1 MDITKGLNNLTNLY
15 NENDFEVIR
24 YNLVYNSYKTSLYY
38 TSINGLGH
46 QTHVKFY
53 INDNQYLL
61 SFDIE
66 IDNNIIKINPYLGDN
81 YSLISP
87 LFKAGEKSLPKT
99 SAVK

>member
-66 IDNNIIKINPYLGDN
+66 I
-81 YSLISP
+81 
-87 LFKAGEKSLPKT
+87 
-99 SAVK
+99 

>member
-38 TSINGLGH
+38 TSINGSGH

-66 IDNNIIKINPYLGDN
+66 IDNNSKSYFERGNENIKNRI
-81 YSLISP
+81 
-87 LFKAGEKSLPKT
+87 T
-99 SAVK
+99 